1 MTTSVSLVFT
11 ELPVAQAGSG
21 GEECPCLERKAQFQG
36 PDLPSASEES
46 PLLLHSE
53 PGRWT
58 SLSPTSHVSIK
69 TILRQERDCLT
80 KRPLPEGFH
89 QTSFWF
95 RNSLF
100 CQKVHFCVYL
110 NHLTMIDSLIHLLC
124 FTNLNE
130 LLNWRLK
137 LLPSLPCY
145 YSWL

>member
-36 PDLPSASEES
+36 PDLPPASEES

-58 SLSPTSHVSIK
+58 SLSYLPCQHQNHTPAG
-69 TILRQERDCLT
+69 RDCLT

-89 QTSFWF
+89 QTSLWF

-130 LLNWRLK
+130 LLNWKLK
-137 LLPSLPCY
+137 LLPSLACY